1 MSALLSCLFNKIR
14 LQKVGR
20 EKIALK
26 PLAHVIV
33 MFFTALALCQAQA
46 SAAENA
52 ASASTDHPQPA
63 APAYASV
70 QENLK
75 AMDHDGDGQVSVLEL
90 RAYLEARHGKG
101 YEQKVMDDLEAS
113 AKGKSCATP
122 FAQSFY

>member
-1 MSALLSCLFNKIR
+1 VMPAFISIVLKQTASACIL
-14 LQKVGR
+14 
-20 EKIALK
+20 AL
-26 PLAHVIV
+26 
-33 MFFTALALCQAQA
+33 TALALLQAQRVA
-46 SAAENA
+46 ADPLATTSAET
-52 ASASTDHPQPA
+52 SP

-75 AMDHDGDGQVSVLEL
+75 AMDQDGDGQVSVLEL

-101 YEQKVMDDLEAS
+101 YEQKVMDDLESS

>member
-1 MSALLSCLFNKIR
+1 MPAMLVHLL
-14 LQKVGR
+14 
-20 EKIALK
+20 
-26 PLAHVIV
+26 LAHRFKHIAHACL
-33 MFFTALALCQAQA
+33 MALPILGMNLAQA
-46 SAAENA
+46 AEDMPSSKAAQVEN
-52 ASASTDHPQPA
+52 SQQP

-75 AMDHDGDGQVSVLEL
+75 AMDQDGDGQVSVLEL